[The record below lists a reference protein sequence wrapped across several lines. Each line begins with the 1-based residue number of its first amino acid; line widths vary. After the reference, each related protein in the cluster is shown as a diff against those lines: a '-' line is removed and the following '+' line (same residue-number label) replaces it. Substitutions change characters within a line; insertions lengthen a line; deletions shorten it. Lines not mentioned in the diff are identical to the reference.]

1 MKILAV
7 LLGLAVVGAAVV
19 FYVSNNETETVA
31 AEAPAVVEAPVA
43 APVEAAPAAK

>member
-19 FYVSNNETETVA
+19 FYVSNNETKPVVA
-31 AEAPAVVEAPVA
+31 EAPVA
-43 APVEAAPAAK
+43 APATAAPAAK